1 MTDRASPDIENVI
14 AEAIDSRLLNMFV
27 AGPGIV
33 KSYDAGKRT
42 ATIQPAVRRPL
53 EDEEGEVTQEDPAPV
68 QNVPVY
74 QMGGAKLSIT
84 HAVQPGDVVILI
96 YFDFSPALFRK
107 RRNLS
112 DAPDTRK
119 NGPSYPIAVPWFFQ
133 TSGNETDESIGIPGG
148 LRLHFTT
155 SAVKVG
161 TGADF
166 VAMATKTDARLTAL
180 ETAMGSHTHPVPG
193 VTAGPTAVVAS
204 PTVGF
209 APGGGPTASS
219 NLKAD

>member
-1 MTDRASPDIENVI
+1 MTDRGSPDIENVI
-14 AEAIDSRLLNMFV
+14 AEAIDSRLLNVFV

-33 KSYDAGKRT
+33 KVYDSGKRT
-42 ATIQPAVRRPL
+42 ATVQPAVRRPL

-68 QNVPVY
+68 QNVPVF
-74 QMGGAKLSIT
+74 MPGGAKLSTT
-84 HAVQPGDVVILI
+84 HTVQAGDVVILI

-107 RRNLS
+107 RRDLS

-119 NGPSYPIAVPWFFQ
+119 NGPSYPIAIPWFFQ
-133 TSGNETDESIGIPGG
+133 TSGNDSDESIGIPGG
-148 LRLHFTT
+148 LRIHFTT

-166 VAMATKTDARLTAL
+166 VAMAAKTDARLSAL
-180 ETAMGSHTHPVPG
+180 ETAMGAHTHPVPG
-193 VTAGPTAVVAS
+193 VTPGPGATVSSA
-204 PTVGF
+204 TVGF
-209 APGGGPTASS
+209 VPGGGPTASS